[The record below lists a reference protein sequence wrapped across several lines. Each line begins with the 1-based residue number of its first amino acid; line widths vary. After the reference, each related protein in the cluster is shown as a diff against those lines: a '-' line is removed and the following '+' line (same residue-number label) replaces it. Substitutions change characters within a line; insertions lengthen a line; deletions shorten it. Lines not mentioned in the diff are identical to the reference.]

1 LLREVERLRDRDMRR
16 CEGGG
21 SRPSTH
27 EPGCTMPCTRGRGG
41 PAYGRATPN
50 LRPTPAS
57 SIHGVKVRL
66 QLVACFAAEACAE
79 AVRLINDVSGTS
91 SIRTPAPLERYFRD
105 AHTLAQ
111 HSSKS
116 RRDTDLQGGSG

>member
-1 LLREVERLRDRDMRR
+1 VYDALYS
-16 CEGGG
+16 G
-21 SRPSTH
+21 
-27 EPGCTMPCTRGRGG
+27 TRG
-41 PAYGRATPN
+41 TS
-50 LRPTPAS
+50 LRPGYTQPSANPAS

-79 AVRLINDVSGTS
+79 AVRTINDVSGTS